1 MHKIS
6 YLKFFLICVNKLCV
20 LRFGFSKLCIVNTNT
35 YLLISGECKS
45 WKETRKQIKSNVK
58 SKIK

>member
-6 YLKFFLICVNKLCV
+6 YLKFFLIYVNKLCI
-20 LRFGFSKLCIVNTNT
+20 LRFGLSKLCIINTNT
-35 YLLISGECKS
+35 YLLISGEWKS